1 LFLILHVDLDLVGGL
16 GVADG
21 KTASDFDFGA
31 IFTSG
36 AQQRANN
43 TVLVGVAAEGVVED
57 GENGL

>member
-1 LFLILHVDLDLVGGL
+1 VQRQHLFLILHVDFDLVGGL

-36 AQQRANN
+36 A
-43 TVLVGVAAEGVVED
+43 
-57 GENGL
+57 